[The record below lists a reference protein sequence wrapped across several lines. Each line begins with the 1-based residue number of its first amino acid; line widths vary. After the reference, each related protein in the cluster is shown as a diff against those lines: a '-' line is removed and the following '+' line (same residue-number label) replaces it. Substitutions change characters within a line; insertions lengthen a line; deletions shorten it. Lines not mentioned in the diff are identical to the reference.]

1 MKSSTAILIFS
12 RTATAEARHK
22 TIAGRHTHNIT
33 AHKYLLSKTISNVKD
48 TGIPYFHFTEKEQR
62 GATFEDRLQNSFN
75 RVFQEGYEN
84 IICIGSDCPQ
94 LTAINLAE
102 GKIAVESGAA
112 CFGADISGG
121 VYLIA
126 ISQKQF
132 KAGILEGISWHTSK
146 AFAQLKQNFDT
157 SGLAYILLSPYK
169 DINDKKN
176 LLNYLNTREI
186 NSSLKWVLLILL
198 GFKEQFIN
206 IGLYRKLFIEVN
218 SVCIL
223 RGPPVC
229 FN

>member
-33 AHKYLLSKTISNVKD
+33 AHKYLLNKTISNVKD
-48 TGIPYFHFTEKEQR
+48 TGIPYFHFTEKEQL

-94 LTAINLAE
+94 LAVTHLAE
-102 GKIAVESGAA
+102 GKIAVERGAA
-112 CFGADISGG
+112 CFGADNNGG

-132 KAGILEGISWHTSK
+132 KAGIFEDISWHSSK
-146 AFAQLKQNFDT
+146 VFAQLKQNFEK
-157 SGLAYILLSPYK
+157 SGIVYTLLSPCR
-169 DINDKKN
+169 DINDTKD
-176 LLNYLNTREI
+176 LLNYLKAREI
-186 NSSLKWVLLILL
+186 NSSLKWVLLTLL
-198 GFKEQFIN
+198 GFKRQFIN
-206 IGLYRKLFIEVN
+206 AGLFRKLCMEVK
-218 SVCIL
+218 SVSIL
-223 RGPPVC
+223 RGPPVL
-229 FN
+229 